1 MVGEDNMMEMNEIR
15 GVDSA
20 VPGLAEISRS
30 YMNDFIAEIKEILEK
45 IEVELVDLEMEPDN
59 ADHLNSIYCSFDAV
73 RGLAGLLHDT
83 VSGRIAEASKELL
96 ETLRKYGTPAGRSVI
111 NLLLFSV
118 RFIRKICENSDD
130 VKDTMFIG
138 EVEQHISNIRKL
150 VEDIILEIRQ
160 PEGRRARIGEILVAE
175 GAIKHS
181 DVEDILRKQSGVFSR
196 MKFGEIVL
204 KEKKVDV
211 SDIIKAIR
219 MQKIRNAGA
228 SDQYVKIPLERLDQ
242 IIGIVGNIGS
252 IFDSIRDEA
261 VLRFGSNDALT
272 IDASKAFNMV
282 QDVRSILKELRMVTL
297 QQTFQK
303 LTRLACTIIEE
314 HRLEVRFST
323 MGENIEVDKEI
334 ADKIVSPLGELIKLL
349 LEKAYTEQDETR
361 RIGSI
366 EVVAYEEGN
375 AVHIGITGDQVV
387 DIEGFKSDPR
397 FIEVASELSMLQCRL
412 AMDDMDGEGTRIS
425 IIIQR

>member
-1 MVGEDNMMEMNEIR
+1 MMEMN
-15 GVDSA
+15 GVREVNSE

-30 YMNDFIAEIKEILEK
+30 YMNDFIAEIREILEK
-45 IEVELVDLEMEPDN
+45 IEIELVDLEVDPDN
-59 ADHLNSIYCSFDAV
+59 PDHLNTVYNSFNTI
-73 RGLAGLLHDT
+73 RGLAGLLHDP
-83 VSGRIAEASKELL
+83 VSIRIAAASGELL
-96 ETLRKYGTPAGRSVI
+96 ETLQKYGASASKSAI

-118 RFIRKICENSDD
+118 RFIRKICEDGD
-130 VKDTMFIG
+130 EVKDTLFMG

-150 VEDIILEIRQ
+150 REDIILEIRQ
-160 PEGRRARIGEILVAE
+160 PAGRDTRIGEILVAE
-175 GAIKHS
+175 GAIERS
-181 DVEDILRKQSGVFSR
+181 DVEEILKKQSSVFNK

-219 MQKIRNAGA
+219 MQKIRNAGTA
-228 SDQYVKIPLERLDQ
+228 DQYVKIPLERLDQ
-242 IIGIVGNIGS
+242 IIGIINNIGN
-252 IFDSIRDEA
+252 IFDSIKGEA

-282 QDVRSILKELRMVTL
+282 QDVRSILRELRMVTL

-314 HRLEVRFST
+314 NHLEVMFST

-349 LEKAYTEQDETR
+349 LEKAYTEQDAAR

-366 EVVAYEEGN
+366 EVVAYEESGT
-375 AVHIGITGDQVV
+375 VHIGITGDQVV
-387 DIEGFKSDPR
+387 DIEEFKSDTR
-397 FIEVASELSMLQCRL
+397 FMEVASRLSILECRL
-412 AMDDMDGEGTRIS
+412 VMDDMDGEGTRIT
-425 IIIQR
+425 IAIQR

>member
-1 MVGEDNMMEMNEIR
+1 MMEMNEMR
-15 GVDSA
+15 GTESA
-20 VPGLAEISRS
+20 VPGLAEISRN
-30 YMNDFIAEIKEILEK
+30 YMNDFIAEMREILEK
-45 IEVELVDLEMEPDN
+45 IEIELVDLEMEPDN

-73 RGLAGLLHDT
+73 RGLAGLLHDP

-96 ETLRKYGTPAGRSVI
+96 ETLKKYGTPAGRSVI

-118 RFIRKICENSDD
+118 RFIRRICENGDD
-130 VKDTMFIG
+130 VKDTLFMG

-150 VEDIILEIRQ
+150 IEDIILEIRQ

-181 DVEDILRKQSGVFSR
+181 DVEDILRKQSSVFSR

-219 MQKIRNAGA
+219 MQKIRNAGTA
-228 SDQYVKIPLERLDQ
+228 DQYVKIPLERLDQ
-242 IIGIVGNIGS
+242 IIGIIGNIGS

-272 IDASKAFNMV
+272 IDASRAFNMV
-282 QDVRSILKELRMVTL
+282 QDVKSILKELRMVTL

-314 HRLEVRFST
+314 NHLEVRFST

-334 ADKIVSPLGELIKLL
+334 ADKIVSPLGGLIKLL
-349 LEKAYTEQDETR
+349 LEKAYTEQDEAR
-361 RIGSI
+361 RIGSV
-366 EVVAYEEGN
+366 EVVAYEEGS
-375 AVHIGITGDQVV
+375 AVHIGITGDKVV
-387 DIEGFKSDPR
+387 DIDEFKSDSR
-397 FIEVASELSMLQCRL
+397 FTDVAAELSLLRCRL
-412 AMDDMDGEGTRIS
+412 TIDDMDGEGTRIT